1 MPTALRAILLVA
13 LGFAPAVVAQD
24 ALPVGKAP
32 RYEAWVPAGLL
43 ADLQVVPLAVDST
56 RAVRPVDPWLG
67 RDKALH
73 VGASLLLTL
82 SGQYVLVNKLDA
94 SEGDAWPLSASGA
107 LAVGLLKEVADSRRA
122 RNPLFSW
129 RDLAADAVG
138 VGLGLAVIWL

>member
-1 MPTALRAILLVA
+1 MLLLVA
-13 LGFAPAVVAQD
+13 LASGAAVSAQD
-24 ALPVGKAP
+24 AWVAPDIPAKHAP
-32 RYEAWVPAGLL
+32 RYEAWVPADGLL
-43 ADLQVVPLAVDST
+43 ADVQVVPLAVDST
-56 RAVRPVDPWLG
+56 RAVRSVDPWLG